1 MGKSNTIMHKSGYIN
16 IIGNPNVGKSSLMN
30 ALVGEKLSVITSKVQ
45 TTRHRIL
52 GIVNDENYQAIFSDT
67 PGIIEEPHYLMQ
79 ERMMKFIETALL
91 DADVFVYVTEPKEK
105 PLINKALKRIKESGI
120 PLVIIINKIDLG
132 EQKQIQILIDRWKE
146 LLAPSM
152 IIPASVMN
160 NFNVDAIFHS
170 ILELLPESP
179 PYYPKD
185 ELTDKPERFFVTEII
200 REKILDNYKKEVPY
214 SVEVA
219 VDSFKEKEEIVN
231 IRAYIY
237 VSRDSQKG
245 IIIGKKGAALKKTG
259 SEARIDIEKFLG
271 KKVYLELFVK
281 VNKNWRDKENQLK
294 RFGYYDV

>member
-1 MGKSNTIMHKSGYIN
+1 MHKAGYIN

-67 PGIIEEPHYLMQ
+67 PGIIEAPHYLMQ

-91 DADVFVYVTEPKEK
+91 DADVFVYVTEPNEK
-105 PLINKALKRIKESGI
+105 PFVNKVLERIKASGI
-120 PLVIIINKIDLG
+120 SLVLVINKIDLS
-132 EQKQIQILIDRWKE
+132 EQAQIQNLIDRWKE

-152 IIPASVMN
+152 IIPASITN
-160 NFNVDAIFHS
+160 DYNVNTIFQS

-185 ELTDKPERFFVTEII
+185 ELTDKPERFFVNEII
-200 REKILDNYKKEVPY
+200 REKILSNYKKEVPY
-214 SVEVA
+214 SVEVV

-237 VSRDSQKG
+237 VTRDSQKG
-245 IIIGKKGAALKKTG
+245 IIIGKKGVALKKTG
-259 SEARIDIEKFLG
+259 TEARLDIEKFLG